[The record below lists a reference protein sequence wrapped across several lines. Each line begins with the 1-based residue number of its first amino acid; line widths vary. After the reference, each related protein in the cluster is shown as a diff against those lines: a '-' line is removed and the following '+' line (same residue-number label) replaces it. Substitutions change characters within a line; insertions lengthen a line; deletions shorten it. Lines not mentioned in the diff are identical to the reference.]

1 MTASMSKVT
10 GTIRIIRPLNSM
22 MVGFSILVGAAI
34 TSDASIFLTP
44 IDLVF
49 AFITGFSM
57 SGASMAIND
66 YYDRDIDIVNE
77 PLRPIPSGD
86 ITPREAVI
94 ITLFLSVIGFSTS
107 WMINIQA
114 FELALFAWVLLMLY
128 SAWGKRTGFL
138 GNLMVSSC
146 ISMPF
151 IYGGMITG
159 SFDSTLTFSLLAFLT
174 NTGREITKG
183 IVDVKGD
190 KKLGVRTIAVTQGIK
205 KAANI
210 ASIFYLGAVISSI
223 IPIYL
228 ELVSKWY
235 IPFIIITDLGLLWGV
250 SILIKEPSREM
261 SRKVKN
267 NILYFMLIGLL
278 GFTVGSFK

>member
-1 MTASMSKVT
+1 
-10 GTIRIIRPLNSM
+10 

-34 TSDASIFLTP
+34 SRDTNILLSPL
-44 IDLVF
+44 DLVF
-49 AFITGFSM
+49 AFITGFAM

-66 YYDRDIDIVNE
+66 YYDREIDRVNE
-77 PLRPIPSGD
+77 PLRPIPSGVL
-86 ITPREAVI
+86 TSQEAVI
-94 ITLFLSVIGFSTS
+94 ITAFLSVIGFSTS

-114 FELALFAWVLLMLY
+114 FGMALLAWVLLMLY

-146 ISMPF
+146 ISLPF
-151 IYGGMITG
+151 VYGGVITG

-205 KAANI
+205 KAAI
-210 ASIFYLGAVISSI
+210 TASLFYLGAIISSI

-228 ELVSKWY
+228 ELVSAWY
-235 IPFIIITDLGLLWGV
+235 IPFIIITDLGLLWGI
-250 SILIKEPSREM
+250 SILMKEPSREM

-267 NILYFMLIGLL
+267 NILFFMLSGLI
-278 GFTVGSFK
+278 GFTIGSMI